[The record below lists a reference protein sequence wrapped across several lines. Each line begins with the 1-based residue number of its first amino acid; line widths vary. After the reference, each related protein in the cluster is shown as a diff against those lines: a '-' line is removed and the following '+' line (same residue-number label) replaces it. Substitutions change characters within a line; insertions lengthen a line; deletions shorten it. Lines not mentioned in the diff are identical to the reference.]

1 MVIETEQKTGAGLVW
16 SSCIVVF
23 ILLFLLHYF
32 RRYGNPL
39 GEMLLTITNKSLAF
53 TSFFMLSFA
62 YLVKSFAVIW
72 PRKWEKRLTL
82 IREYRILGLSLDV
95 GHILLSLSMLSAAYY
110 PEYFAANGKF
120 TGKLVLSLLSGT
132 VATAVYLALTLKAG
146 KEGVRSSVLSKVALV
161 AYAMTFLHFFVLK
174 MGRVFAVSS
183 WANGLPPG
191 SLVGFSITVLVI
203 IFAVWAALKQKKT

>member
-1 MVIETEQKTGAGLVW
+1 MVIKTKEKNSATSVW
-16 SSCIVVF
+16 VSCFIVF
-23 ILLFLLHYF
+23 TALFLLHCF
-32 RRYGNPL
+32 RRFGNPL
-39 GEMLLTITNKSLAF
+39 DEMFLLITNKSLAF

-62 YLVKSFAVIW
+62 YLVKSFAVLW
-72 PRKWEKRLTL
+72 PKKWEKRLPL

-95 GHILLSLSMLSAAYY
+95 GHILLSLAMLSAAYY

-174 MGRVFAVSS
+174 MGRVFASSS
-183 WANGLPPG
+183 WSNGLPPG